1 MQCFIISFEPRET
14 TFASVLTLRKRY
26 DNIKVTNPNTTFT
39 NLHTDD
45 CLSGSK
51 FICANAFH
59 TTKIRGLNVAGM
71 VRHSPGFIIRPHVN
85 IGTQYKGEL

>member
-1 MQCFIISFEPRET
+1 MQYFIISFEPRET
-14 TFASVLTLRKRY
+14 TFAFVLTLRDRY
-26 DNIKVTNPNTTFT
+26 DNIIVTNPNRTFT

-51 FICANAFH
+51 FIDANAFH
-59 TTKIRGLNVAGM
+59 TTKIRVLNVAGM